1 MFWRICNLPK
11 HSLSLFRRI
20 CNPTVYNCGFAIRKQ
35 HCLNIYISALSG
47 LQILIVYFGRLQ
59 IRRNTQNNSRES
71 LRRTGGGLQIRRNTS
86 FLVPSDLQSD
96 GFQVRICNPQTTLPE
111 HLHKCFER
119 ITNPYSI
126 FRRIANPPK
135 HSLPLPPF
143 TQKNPVRRSGAR
155 DFRINYL
162 LSLSLISSAPS
173 RLFRQLCARCRCP
186 LRPSCLP
193 GGRLL
198 CR

>member
-71 LRRTGGGLQIRRNTS
+71 LRRTGGGLQIRRNTVFPYLPS
-86 FLVPSDLQSD
+86 HEKIPCAAAAHGISVSITYCLFRLFLQHLDGSSVSLAHDVDAFLHLVQLAAAKVVD
-96 GFQVRICNPQTTLPE
+96 GF
-111 HLHKCFER
+111 
-119 ITNPYSI
+119 
-126 FRRIANPPK
+126 
-135 HSLPLPPF
+135 
-143 TQKNPVRRSGAR
+143 
-155 DFRINYL
+155 
-162 LSLSLISSAPS
+162 
-173 RLFRQLCARCRCP
+173 CAI
-186 LRPSCLP
+186 LDSCC
-193 GGRLL
+193 GTVDA
-198 CR
+198 